1 MTKSKSLSLASFQG
15 TRPLSGTDIFL
26 VFVSNGIPSGYPV
39 IEPAA
44 GFRMETIL
52 LAFVSFLPSSF
63 KNPCLRNS
71 RFIGLLY
78 RKQERLYILP
88 SFFVN
93 TLSSFFLFFS
103 GFFSSL
109 GAPVPYP
116 SEAER
121 KIIYHTLSELS
132 RYILSFI
139 KKK

>member
-15 TRPLSGTDIFL
+15 TRPLSGTYIFL

-52 LAFVSFLPSSF
+52 LAYSFLSF
-63 KNPCLRNS
+63 PLLFKHPVLRS
-71 RFIGLLY
+71 FFRRRLLY

-93 TLSSFFLFFS
+93 TLGSFFLFFFRIFFIPRS
-103 GFFSSL
+103 SRPVPLRGGTENNLAHTFFSVNSL
-109 GAPVPYP
+109 VQ
-116 SEAER
+116 
-121 KIIYHTLSELS
+121 
-132 RYILSFI
+132 
-139 KKK
+139 KK